1 MDEKKRGL
9 DGYYF
14 RVKRNE
20 KWDNVCFSDLTG
32 EERKS
37 VLEGKSI
44 EWLQTLCLGLGE
56 IIHLIGEELNIVA
69 VGIEDKDDDE

>member
-1 MDEKKRGL
+1 MEKKKRGL

-20 KWDNVCFSDLTG
+20 KWDNVCFSDLTE

-37 VLEGKSI
+37 VLEGRST
-44 EWLQTLCLGLGE
+44 EWLQALCLGLGE
-56 IIHLIGEELNIVA
+56 IISLIGEELNIVA
-69 VGIEDKDDDE
+69 FGVEDEDNDK